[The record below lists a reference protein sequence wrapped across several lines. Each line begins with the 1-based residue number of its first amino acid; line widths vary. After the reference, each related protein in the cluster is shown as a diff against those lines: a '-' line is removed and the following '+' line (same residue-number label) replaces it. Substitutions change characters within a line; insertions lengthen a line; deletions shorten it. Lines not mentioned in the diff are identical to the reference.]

1 MQQNLERF
9 NQDQDEQIY
18 SVKTQDK
25 DRHIMTPFTRV
36 TTGISGLDEIL
47 NYLQMGDNVVMQV
60 DDIADYKRFVGPY
73 VEAAL
78 SQNQRVVYM
87 RFANHPALLEPNK
100 KIQVYKLNAN
110 KGFESFST
118 QVHNIVR
125 NEGRDVF
132 YVFDCLSDLL
142 MAWATDLMIGNF
154 FVITC
159 PYLFELNTVAYFAIL
174 RSRHSFKT
182 VARIRETT
190 QVLLDV
196 YNNKGKICVHPLK
209 AWKRYTPTM
218 FLPHIME
225 GDKFVP
231 ILNSADAASVLSFLT
246 DRNTTSGVRNL
257 DYWDRIFLKANTIL
271 EDPEAVKEKQD
282 MVETLS
288 RVLIG
293 REKRMLSLVK
303 EYFSL
308 EDLVEIKNRLIGT
321 GFIGGKSVGM
331 LLARNIL
338 RKDATFD
345 WKAALELHDSF
356 YIGSDIFYSY
366 MVQNGW
372 WKLLMA
378 QKTAEGYYDVARE
391 LKSKMLHGV
400 FPDEVKEQFLLMLEY
415 FGQSPIIVRSSS
427 LLEDAFGNAFAGK
440 YESYF
445 CPNQGTPEERY
456 RHFEEAVR
464 KIFASTMNEDAL
476 TYRLQRGLAH
486 QDEQMALLVQRVS
499 GSHRNIYFFPDLAG
513 VGLSYNTFVWQK
525 GMDPKAGML
534 RIVFGLGT
542 RAVNRVEND
551 YPRIVAL
558 DAPLTKPYSKL
569 EDIKRFSQ
577 SEVDLL
583 NLQENSFQTLP
594 AADLFTEDIEPH
606 LELLAT
612 RDVSAA
618 EYLQSL
624 GRPAKDTWILTFDEL
639 LGSTPFAETMSNMLK
654 KLEQVYRYPVD
665 IEFTV
670 NINTQGKPQ
679 INLLQC
685 RPFQT
690 KGHYSR
696 VELPEKI
703 SKSKILIKQDA
714 NFMGGSVYQAISRI
728 IYIDPQG
735 YAALTLPE
743 KHEVARLTG
752 RLNRQIGKR
761 DKMPTILLGP
771 GRWGTT
777 TPAMGVPVTFSEI
790 NNVTAIGEIAYQD
803 GSLIPDLSFGTHF
816 FQDMVEMDI
825 FYMAVYPE
833 KEGVIFN
840 SAWIKKQPN
849 ILTDLMPDA
858 SRLSKV
864 VQVID
869 VRAKDLR
876 LLSDIVTQKMICF
889 FAK

>member
-1 MQQNLERF
+1 
-9 NQDQDEQIY
+9 
-18 SVKTQDK
+18 
-25 DRHIMTPFTRV
+25 MTPLPRV
-36 TTGISGLDEIL
+36 STGMNGLDEIL
-47 NYLQMGDNVVMQV
+47 GYLQMGDNVVFQV
-60 DDIADYKRFVGPY
+60 DDIKDYKKFVDPY
-73 VEAAL
+73 VETAL
-78 SQNQRVVYM
+78 ARNHRLVYM
-87 RFANHPALLEPNK
+87 RFANHPPLLEPNK
-100 KIQVYKLNAN
+100 KIKVYKLNAN

-125 NEGRDVF
+125 DEGRDVF

-142 MAWATDLMIGNF
+142 LAWATDLMIGNF

-190 QVLLDV
+190 QVLLDI
-196 YNNKGKICVHPLK
+196 YNNNGKICVHPLK

-231 ILNSADAASVLSFLT
+231 ILNSADAASILSYLT
-246 DRNTTSGVRNL
+246 DKNATGGVRNL
-257 DYWDRIFLKANTIL
+257 DYWDRIFLKATTIL
-271 EDPEAVKEKQD
+271 EDPDAVKEKQD

-288 RVLIG
+288 HVLIG

-308 EDLVEIKNRLIGT
+308 EDLVEIKKRLIGT

-338 RKDATFD
+338 RKDQTFD
-345 WKAALELHDSF
+345 WNAELEIHDSF

-372 WKLLMA
+372 WKMLMA
-378 QKTAEGYYDVARE
+378 QKTDEGYFEVARE
-391 LKSKMLHGV
+391 LKTKMLYGV
-400 FPDEVKEQFLLMLEY
+400 FPEEVKEQFQLMLEY

-445 CPNQGTPEERY
+445 CPNQGTPDERY
-456 RHFEEAVR
+456 LNFEEAVR
-464 KIFASTMNEDAL
+464 KIFASTMKEDAL
-476 TYRLQRGLAH
+476 TYRLQRGMA
-486 QDEQMALLVQRVS
+486 QEDEQMALLVQRVS
-499 GSHRNIYFFPDLAG
+499 GSHRSTYFFPDLAG

-558 DAPLTKPYSKL
+558 DAPLMKPYTKQ

-577 SEVDLL
+577 SEVDIL
-583 NLQENSFQTLP
+583 NLQDNDFQTLP
-594 AADLFTEDIEPH
+594 AADLLTDEIEAH
-606 LELLAT
+606 LDLIAT
-612 RDVSAA
+612 RDMAA
-618 EYLQSL
+618 SEYLQSQ
-624 GRPAKDTWILTFDEL
+624 GKHGKDAWILTFDEL
-639 LGSTPFAETMSNMLK
+639 LTSTPFAKVMSSMLN
-654 KLEQVYRYPVD
+654 KLEQVYRYPID

-670 NINTQGKPQ
+670 NFNAQGKPQ

-690 KGHYSR
+690 KGHYTR
-696 VELPEKI
+696 VTLPEKI
-703 SKSKILIKQDA
+703 SKSKILLRQEA
-714 NFMGGSVYQAISRI
+714 NFMGGSIYQAISRI
-728 IYIDPQG
+728 IYIDPKG
-735 YAALTLPE
+735 YAGLNLSE
-743 KHEVARLTG
+743 KHEIARLTG
-752 RLNRQIGKR
+752 KLNKQIGKR

-790 NNVTAIGEIAYQD
+790 NNITAIGEIAYQD

-825 FYMAVYPE
+825 FYMAIYPE
-833 KEGVIFN
+833 KDDVLFN
-840 SAWIKKQPN
+840 TALMKKQPN
-849 ILTDLMPDA
+849 ILRDLMPDD
-858 SRLSKV
+858 SRFANV
-864 VQVID
+864 VYVYD

-889 FAK
+889 FEK

>member
-1 MQQNLERF
+1 
-9 NQDQDEQIY
+9 
-18 SVKTQDK
+18 
-25 DRHIMTPFTRV
+25 MTPYPRV
-36 TTGISGLDEIL
+36 STGINGLNEIL
-47 NYLQMGDNVVMQV
+47 GYLQMGDNVVLQV
-60 DDIADYKRFVGPY
+60 DSIEDYKKFVNPF
-73 VEAAL
+73 VEKAL
-78 SQNQRVVYM
+78 ARNQRLVYM
-87 RFANHPALLEPNK
+87 RFANHPALLQEGK
-100 KIQVYKLNAN
+100 QIKVYKLNAN

-125 NEGRDVF
+125 DEGRDVF

-142 MAWATDLMIGNF
+142 LAWATDLMIGNF

-190 QVLLDV
+190 QVLLDI
-196 YNNKGKICVHPLK
+196 YNNNGKICVHPLK

-225 GDKFVP
+225 DDNLVP
-231 ILNSADAASVLSFLT
+231 ILNSADAASILSYLT
-246 DRNTTSGVRNL
+246 DKNATSGARNL
-257 DYWDRIFLKANTIL
+257 DYWDRIFLKANNIL
-271 EDPEAVKEKQD
+271 EDPDAVKEKQN

-288 RVLIG
+288 HVLIG

-308 EDLVEIKNRLIGT
+308 EDLVEIKKRLIGT

-338 RKDATFD
+338 RKDQSMD
-345 WKAALELHDSF
+345 WNAELEIHDSF

-378 QKTAEGYYDVARE
+378 QKTEEGYFKVAHE

-400 FPDEVKEQFLLMLEY
+400 FPDEVKEQFQLMLEY

-456 RHFEEAVR
+456 RNFEEAVR
-464 KIFASTMNEDAL
+464 KIFASTMKEDAL
-476 TYRLQRGLAH
+476 TYRLQRGMAH
-486 QDEQMALLVQRVS
+486 DDEQMALLVQRVS
-499 GSHRNIYFFPDLAG
+499 GAHRSTYFFPDLAG

-558 DAPLTKPYSKL
+558 DAPLMKPYTRQ
-569 EDIKRFSQ
+569 EDMKRFSQ
-577 SEVDLL
+577 NEVDLL
-583 NLQENSFQTLP
+583 NLQENDFQTIP
-594 AADLFTEDIEPH
+594 AANLLTHDIEAH
-606 LELLAT
+606 LDLIAS
-612 RDVSAA
+612 RDMAA
-618 EYLQSL
+618 SEYLQSL
-624 GRPAKDTWILTFDEL
+624 GKQAKDSWILTFDEL
-639 LGSTPFAETMSNMLK
+639 LENTSFVQTMSKMLK

-670 NINTQGKPQ
+670 NFTAQGKPQ

-703 SKSKILIKQDA
+703 SKSKILLQQEA
-714 NFMGGSVYQAISRI
+714 NFMGGSVYQGISRI
-728 IYIDPQG
+728 IYIDPKG
-735 YAALTLPE
+735 YAGLSLSE

-752 RLNRQIGKR
+752 KLNRQIGKR
-761 DKMPTILLGP
+761 EVMPTILLGP

-825 FYMAVYPE
+825 FYMAIYPE
-833 KEGVIFN
+833 KEGVFFN
-840 SAWIKKQPN
+840 TAWIKKQPN
-849 ILTDLMPDA
+849 ILTDLMPDDA
-858 SRLSKV
+858 RFAKV
-864 VQVID
+864 VHVYD
-869 VRAKDLR
+869 MRARDLR

-889 FAK
+889 FEG

>member
-1 MQQNLERF
+1 MALLNHV
-9 NQDQDEQIY
+9 
-18 SVKTQDK
+18 S
-25 DRHIMTPFTRV
+25 
-36 TTGISGLDEIL
+36 TGINGLDEIL
-47 NYLQMGDNVVMQV
+47 NFLRMGDNVVFQV
-60 DDIADYKRFVGPY
+60 DDIADYKKFVDPY
-73 VEAAL
+73 VSTAL
-78 SQNQRVVYM
+78 SRGQRVVYM
-87 RFANHPALLEPNK
+87 RFANHAPLIDAK
-100 KIQVYKLNAN
+100 QKIKIYKLNAN
-110 KGFESFST
+110 NGFESFST
-118 QVHNIVR
+118 QVHNIVHD
-125 NEGRDVF
+125 EGRDVF

-196 YNNKGKICVHPLK
+196 YCHGEKFCVHPLK
-209 AWKRYTPTM
+209 VWQRYTPTM

-225 GDKFVP
+225 NGKFIP
-231 ILNSADAASVLSFLT
+231 ILSSSDAASFFSCLGDKNSA
-246 DRNTTSGVRNL
+246 GGQRNL
-257 DYWDRIFLKANTIL
+257 DYWDRIFLQASNLLDDPKAI
-271 EDPEAVKEKQD
+271 EERQK

-293 REKRMLSLVK
+293 REERMLSLVK
-303 EYFSL
+303 EYFTL

-338 RKDATFD
+338 CKDLTID
-345 WKAALELHDSF
+345 WSEHLELHDSF

-366 MVQNGW
+366 IVQNGW
-372 WKLLMA
+372 WKLLMEH
-378 QKTAEGYYDVARE
+378 KTEEGYFEKARV
-391 LKSKMLHGV
+391 LKGKMLHGT
-400 FPDEVKEQFLLMLEY
+400 FPEEIKEQFQLMLEY

-445 CPNQGTPEERY
+445 CPNQGSPEQRYER
-456 RHFEEAVR
+456 FEESVR
-464 KIFASTMNEDAL
+464 KIFASAMNVDAL
-476 TYRLQRGLAH
+476 TYRLQRGLGR

-499 GSHRNIYFFPDLAG
+499 GSHRRHYFFPDLAG

-551 YPRIVAL
+551 YPRVVAL
-558 DAPLTKPYSKL
+558 DAPLTKPYARQ
-569 EDIKRFSQ
+569 EDIRRFSQ
-577 SEVDLL
+577 REVDLL
-583 NLQENSFQTLP
+583 DLKENDFRSL
-594 AADLFTEDIEPH
+594 AVSEVLNEDLEARLDLI
-606 LELLAT
+606 AI
-612 RDVSAA
+612 RDTGAV
-618 EYLQSL
+618 EYMRSL
-624 GRPAKDTWILTFDEL
+624 GRSAPDVWILTFDEL
-639 LGSTPFAETMSNMLK
+639 LSTTPFAGIMSKMLK
-654 KLEQVYRYPVD
+654 KLEQIYRYPVD

-670 NINTQGKPQ
+670 NFNAEGNAK

-696 VELPEKI
+696 VEIPEKI
-703 SKSKILIKQDA
+703 SKPKILLKQDA
-714 NFMGGSVYQAISRI
+714 NFMGGSVYLSIARL

-735 YAALTLPE
+735 YTKLSLSE
-743 KHEVARLTG
+743 KYDIARLVG
-752 RLNRQIGKR
+752 KLNKQIHKR
-761 DKMPTILLGP
+761 EEMPTILFGP

-790 NNVTAIGEIAYQD
+790 NNVAAIAEIAYQD
-803 GSLIPDLSFGTHF
+803 GSLVPDLSFGTHF
-816 FQDMVEMDI
+816 FQDLVEMDI
-825 FYMAVYPE
+825 FYLAIYPE
-833 KEGVIFN
+833 KKNVIFN
-840 SAWIKKQPN
+840 KAWLERQPN
-849 ILTDLMPDA
+849 ILKDLAPEDKQYA
-858 SRLSKV
+858 DV
-864 VQVID
+864 VRVCD

-876 LLSDIVTQKMICF
+876 LLSDIVNQKMICF
-889 FAK
+889 VQK

>member
-1 MQQNLERF
+1 N
-9 NQDQDEQIY
+9 
-18 SVKTQDK
+18 
-25 DRHIMTPFTRV
+25 
-36 TTGISGLDEIL
+36 GLDKIL
-47 NYLQMGDNVVMQV
+47 NYLQMGDNVVLQV
-60 DDIADYKRFVGPY
+60 DDVEDYKKFVAPY
-73 VEAAL
+73 VQETLAM
-78 SQNQRVVYM
+78 NQRLVYM
-87 RFANHPALLEPNK
+87 RFANHPALLEAGPGI
-100 KIQVYKLNAN
+100 KIYTLNAN
-110 KGFESFST
+110 SGFESFST
-118 QVHNIVR
+118 EVHKIISD
-125 NEGRDVF
+125 EGRDVF

-142 MAWATDLMIGNF
+142 QAWATDLMIGNF

-196 YNNKGKICVHPLK
+196 YNNKGKLCVHPLK

-231 ILNSADAASVLSFLT
+231 ILNSADAASTLSYLT
-246 DRNTTSGVRNL
+246 DKNATSGARNL
-257 DYWDRIFLKANTIL
+257 DYWDRIFLKATNIL
-271 EDPEAVKEKQD
+271 EDPKAFQEKQE

-288 RVLIG
+288 RMLIG

-308 EDLVEIKNRLIGT
+308 EDLLEIKKRLIGT

-338 RKDATFD
+338 RNDTTFA
-345 WKAALELHDSF
+345 WNAELEIHDSF

-378 QKTAEGYYDVARE
+378 QKTDEGYFEVAHE

-400 FPDEVKEQFLLMLEY
+400 FPDEVKEQFQLMLEY
-415 FGQSPIIVRSSS
+415 FGQSPIIARSSS

-445 CPNQGTPEERY
+445 CVNQGTPEERY
-456 RHFEEAVR
+456 RYFEETVR

-476 TYRLQRGLAH
+476 TYRLQRGMAQH
-486 QDEQMALLVQRVS
+486 DEQMALLVQRVS
-499 GSHRNIYFFPDLAG
+499 GSHRATYFFPDLAG

-558 DAPLTKPYSKL
+558 DAPLTKPSAKQ

-577 SEVDLL
+577 SEVDIL
-583 NLQENSFQTLP
+583 NLQANNFQTLP
-594 AADLFTEDIEPH
+594 AADLLTESIEAH
-606 LELLAT
+606 LDMIAT
-612 RDVSAA
+612 RDVAA
-618 EYLQSL
+618 SEYMQSL
-624 GRPAKDTWILTFDEL
+624 GKPAKDAWILTFDEL
-639 LGSTPFAETMSNMLK
+639 LENTAFAQTMSNMLR

-670 NINTQGKPQ
+670 NFNAQGKTQ

-703 SKSKILIKQDA
+703 NKSKILLQQEA
-714 NFMGGSVYQAISRI
+714 NFMGGSIYQAISRI
-728 IYIDPQG
+728 IYIDPKE
-735 YAALTLPE
+735 YAGLSLSE
-743 KHEVARLTG
+743 KYEVARLTG
-752 RLNRQIGKR
+752 KLNKQIGR
-761 DKMPTILLGP
+761 REVMPTILLGP

-777 TPAMGVPVTFSEI
+777 TPAMGVPVKFSEI
-790 NNVTAIGEIAYQD
+790 NNITAIGEIAYQD

-825 FYMAVYPE
+825 FYMAIYPE
-833 KEGVIFN
+833 KSDVFFN
-840 SAWIKKQPN
+840 TAWMKKYPN
-849 ILTDLMPDA
+849 ILTSLLPDDKA
-858 SRLSKV
+858 FADV
-864 VQVID
+864 VRVFD
-869 VRAKDLR
+869 VREKDLR
-876 LLSDIVTQKMICF
+876 LLSDIVTQKMVCF
-889 FAK
+889 FGK

>member
-1 MQQNLERF
+1 MAPYAQV
-9 NQDQDEQIY
+9 
-18 SVKTQDK
+18 S
-25 DRHIMTPFTRV
+25 
-36 TTGISGLDEIL
+36 TGINGLDEIL
-47 NYLQMGDNVVMQV
+47 NYLQMGDNVVLQV
-60 DDIADYKRFVGPY
+60 DNIEDYKKFVDPY
-73 VEAAL
+73 VKTAL
-78 SQNQRVVYM
+78 ARNQRLVYM
-87 RFANHPALLEPNK
+87 RFANHPALLSASPSIK
-100 KIQVYKLNAN
+100 VYNLNAN
-110 KGFESFST
+110 QGFESFST
-118 QVHNIVR
+118 EVHNIVR
-125 NEGRDVF
+125 DEGRDVF

-142 MAWATDLMIGNF
+142 LAWATDLMIGNF

-196 YNNKGKICVHPLK
+196 YNNNGTICVHPLK

-225 GDKFVP
+225 GGKFVP
-231 ILNSADAASVLSFLT
+231 ILNSADAASILHFMT
-246 DRNTTSGVRNL
+246 DKNTTSGVRNL
-257 DYWDRIFLKANTIL
+257 DYWDRIFLKAGAIL
-271 EDPEAVKEKQD
+271 ENPDALQEKQE

-288 RVLIG
+288 RVMIG
-293 REKRMLSLVK
+293 REKRILALVK
-303 EYFSL
+303 EYFTL
-308 EDLVEIKNRLIGT
+308 EDLVEIKKRLIGT

-338 RKDATFD
+338 RKDPALD
-345 WKAALELHDSF
+345 WQAELEMHDSF

-378 QKTAEGYYDVARE
+378 QKTDEGYFEVARE

-400 FPDEVKEQFLLMLEY
+400 FPDEIKEQFQLMLEY
-415 FGQSPIIVRSSS
+415 YGQAPIIVRSSS

-445 CPNQGTPEERY
+445 CISQGTPEERY

-476 TYRLQRGLAH
+476 TYRLQRGMAN

-499 GSHRNIYFFPDLAG
+499 GSHRGEYFFPVLAG

-558 DAPLTKPYSKL
+558 DAPLVKPYAKQA
-569 EDIKRFSQ
+569 DIKRFSQ
-577 SEVDLL
+577 HEADIL
-583 NLQENSFQTLP
+583 NLRDNQFQTLP
-594 AADLFTEDIEPH
+594 TAELLSEDLVAHLDLIVEHDTAAADYLRSVG
-606 LELLAT
+606 
-612 RDVSAA
+612 RDT
-618 EYLQSL
+618 
-624 GRPAKDTWILTFDEL
+624 KDAWIITFDEL
-639 LGSTPFAETMSNMLK
+639 LSATPFAKTMSRMLK
-654 KLEQVYRYPVD
+654 TLERVYRYPVD

-670 NINTQGKPQ
+670 NFNAEGKPQ

-703 SKSKILIKQDA
+703 SKSKILLRQEA
-714 NFMGGSVYQAISRI
+714 NFMGGSIYQAISRI
-728 IYIDPQG
+728 IYIDPKG
-735 YAALTLPE
+735 YAGLKLSE

-752 RLNRQIGKR
+752 KLNKQIGR
-761 DKMPTILLGP
+761 REVMPTILLGP

-790 NNVTAIGEIAYQD
+790 NNITAIGEIAYQD

-825 FYMAVYPE
+825 FYMAIYPE
-833 KEGVIFN
+833 QDGVVFN
-840 SAWIKKQPN
+840 ASWIKKQPN
-849 ILTDLMPDA
+849 ILENLMPDDTRFA
-858 SRLSKV
+858 D
-864 VQVID
+864 VIRVCD
-869 VRAKDLR
+869 VRAQDLR
-876 LLSDIVTQKMICF
+876 LMSDIVTQKMICF
-889 FAK
+889 MGN

>member
-1 MQQNLERF
+1 
-9 NQDQDEQIY
+9 
-18 SVKTQDK
+18 
-25 DRHIMTPFTRV
+25 MTPYPRV
-36 TTGISGLDEIL
+36 STGINGLNEIL
-47 NYLQMGDNVVMQV
+47 GYLQMGDNVVLQV
-60 DDIADYKRFVGPY
+60 DSIEDYKKFVNPF
-73 VEAAL
+73 VEKAL
-78 SQNQRVVYM
+78 ARNQRLVYM
-87 RFANHPALLEPNK
+87 RFANHPALLQEGK
-100 KIQVYKLNAN
+100 QIKVYKLNAN

-125 NEGRDVF
+125 DEGRDVF

-142 MAWATDLMIGNF
+142 LAWATDLMIGNF

-190 QVLLDV
+190 QVLLDI
-196 YNNKGKICVHPLK
+196 YNNNGKICVHPLK

-225 GDKFVP
+225 DDNLVP
-231 ILNSADAASVLSFLT
+231 ILNSADAASILSYLT
-246 DRNTTSGVRNL
+246 DKNATSGARNL
-257 DYWDRIFLKANTIL
+257 DYWDRIFLKANNIL
-271 EDPEAVKEKQD
+271 EDPDAVKEKQN

-288 RVLIG
+288 HVLIG

-308 EDLVEIKNRLIGT
+308 EDLVEIKKRLIGT

-338 RKDATFD
+338 RKDQSMD
-345 WKAALELHDSF
+345 WNAELEIHDSF

-378 QKTAEGYYDVARE
+378 QKTEEGYFKVAHE

-400 FPDEVKEQFLLMLEY
+400 FPDEVKEQFQLMLEY

-456 RHFEEAVR
+456 RNFEEAVR
-464 KIFASTMNEDAL
+464 KIFASTMKEDAL
-476 TYRLQRGLAH
+476 TYRLQRGMAH
-486 QDEQMALLVQRVS
+486 DDEQMALLVQRVS
-499 GSHRNIYFFPDLAG
+499 GAHRSTYFFPDLAG

-558 DAPLTKPYSKL
+558 DAPLMKPYTRQ
-569 EDIKRFSQ
+569 EDMKRFSQ
-577 SEVDLL
+577 NEVDLL
-583 NLQENSFQTLP
+583 NLQENDFQTIP
-594 AADLFTEDIEPH
+594 AANLLTHDIEAH
-606 LELLAT
+606 LDLIAS
-612 RDVSAA
+612 RDMAA
-618 EYLQSL
+618 SEYLQSL
-624 GRPAKDTWILTFDEL
+624 GKQAKDSWILTFDEL
-639 LGSTPFAETMSNMLK
+639 LENTSFVQTMSKMLK

-670 NINTQGKPQ
+670 NFTAQGKPQ

-703 SKSKILIKQDA
+703 SKSKILLQQEA
-714 NFMGGSVYQAISRI
+714 NFMGGSVYQGISRI
-728 IYIDPQG
+728 IYIDPKG
-735 YAALTLPE
+735 YAGLSLSE

-752 RLNRQIGKR
+752 KLNRQIGKR
-761 DKMPTILLGP
+761 EVMPTILLGP

-825 FYMAVYPE
+825 FYMAIYPE
-833 KEGVIFN
+833 KEGVFFN
-840 SAWIKKQPN
+840 AAWMKKQPN
-849 ILTDLMPDA
+849 ILTDLMPDDA
-858 SRLSKV
+858 RFAKV
-864 VQVID
+864 VHVYD
-869 VRAKDLR
+869 MRARDLR

-889 FAK
+889 FEG

>member
-1 MQQNLERF
+1 
-9 NQDQDEQIY
+9 
-18 SVKTQDK
+18 
-25 DRHIMTPFTRV
+25 MTPFARV
-36 TTGISGLDEIL
+36 TTGICGLDEIL
-47 NYLQMGDNVVMQV
+47 SYLQMGDNVVLQV
-60 DDIADYKRFVGPY
+60 DDIADYKRFVDPY

-78 SQNQRVVYM
+78 ARNQRLVYM
-87 RFANHPALLEPNK
+87 RFANHPALLEPNE
-100 KIQVYKLNAN
+100 KIKIYKLNAN

-118 QVHNIVR
+118 EVHNIVR
-125 NEGRDVF
+125 DEGRDVF

-174 RSRHSFKT
+174 RGRHSFKT

-196 YNNKGKICVHPLK
+196 YNNNGKICVHPLK

-218 FLPHIME
+218 YLPHVME

-231 ILNSADAASVLSFLT
+231 ILNSADAASTLSYLT
-246 DRNTTSGVRNL
+246 DKNVTSSVRNL
-257 DYWDRIFLKANTIL
+257 DYWDRLFLRATMVLDN
-271 EDPEAVKEKQD
+271 PEAEKEKQE
-282 MVETLS
+282 MVESLS
-288 RVLIG
+288 RVMIG

-303 EYFSL
+303 EYFAL
-308 EDLVEIKNRLIGT
+308 EDLLEIKKRLIGT

-338 RKDATFD
+338 HKDPTFD
-345 WKAALELHDSF
+345 WNNWLEIHDSF

-378 QKTAEGYYDVARE
+378 QKTEEGYFEIARE
-391 LKSKMLHGV
+391 LKGKMLHGV
-400 FPDEVKEQFLLMLEY
+400 FPDEVKEQFQLMLEY

-440 YESYF
+440 YESFF

-456 RHFEEAVR
+456 RNFEDAVR
-464 KIFASTMNEDAL
+464 RIFASTMNEDAL
-476 TYRLQRGLAH
+476 TYRLQRGMAH
-486 QDEQMALLVQRVS
+486 EDEQMALLVQRVS
-499 GSHRNIYFFPDLAG
+499 GSHRNTYFFPDLAG
-513 VGLSYNTFVWQK
+513 VGISYNTFVWQK

-558 DAPLTKPYSKL
+558 DAPLTKPYAKQA
-569 EDIKRFSQ
+569 DIKRFSQ
-577 SEVDLL
+577 NEVDVL
-583 NLQENSFQTLP
+583 NLLDNEFQTLP
-594 AADLFTEDIEPH
+594 AAQLLTEEIEPH
-606 LELLAT
+606 LELIAE
-612 RDVSAA
+612 RDVAA
-618 EYLQSL
+618 SEYRQSQGL
-624 GRPAKDTWILTFDEL
+624 GADDVWILTFDEL
-639 LGSTPFAETMSNMLK
+639 LGSTQFARAMSSMLK

-665 IEFTV
+665 IEFTA
-670 NINTQGKPQ
+670 NFNAQGKPQ

-703 SKSKILIKQDA
+703 SKSKILLRQEA
-714 NFMGGSVYQAISRI
+714 NFMGGSIYQAISRI

-735 YAALTLPE
+735 YTRLSLSE
-743 KHEVARLTG
+743 KHEVARLVG
-752 RLNRQIGKR
+752 KLNRQIGKR

-825 FYMAVYPE
+825 FYMAIYPE
-833 KEGVIFN
+833 KDDVCFN
-840 SAWIKKQPN
+840 AAWLKKQPN
-849 ILTDLMPDA
+849 ILTDLMPDDA
-858 SRLSKV
+858 RFTKV
-864 VQVID
+864 LNVID

-876 LLSDIVTQKMICF
+876 LMSDIVTQKMICF
-889 FAK
+889 FGQ

>member
-1 MQQNLERF
+1 
-9 NQDQDEQIY
+9 
-18 SVKTQDK
+18 
-25 DRHIMTPFTRV
+25 MTPYTRIS
-36 TTGISGLDEIL
+36 TGMNGLDEIL
-47 NYLQMGDNVVMQV
+47 NYLQMGDNVVFQV
-60 DDIADYKRFVGPY
+60 DDIEDYKKFVDPY
-73 VEAAL
+73 VKTAL
-78 SQNQRVVYM
+78 ARNQRLVYM
-87 RFANHPALLEPNK
+87 RFANHPALLEPSKNIK
-100 KIQVYKLNAN
+100 VYKLNAN

-125 NEGRDVF
+125 DEGRDVF

-196 YNNKGKICVHPLK
+196 YNNNGKICVHPLK

-218 FLPHIME
+218 YLPHVME

-231 ILNSADAASVLSFLT
+231 ILNSADAASILSYLT
-246 DRNTTSGVRNL
+246 DKNATSSVRNL
-257 DYWDRIFLKANTIL
+257 DYWDRIFLKATTIL
-271 EDPEAVKEKQD
+271 EDPTAVEEKQN

-288 RVLIG
+288 RVMIG
-293 REKRMLSLVK
+293 REKRILALVK

-308 EDLVEIKNRLIGT
+308 EDLVEIKKRLIGT

-331 LLARNIL
+331 LLARSIL
-338 RKDATFD
+338 HKDSTFD
-345 WKAALELHDSF
+345 WGAELEIHDSF

-378 QKTAEGYYDVARE
+378 QKTDEGYFEVARE
-391 LKSKMLHGV
+391 LKSKMLYGV
-400 FPDEVKEQFLLMLEY
+400 FPDEVKEQFQLMLEY
-415 FGQSPIIVRSSS
+415 FGQAPIIVRSSS

-445 CPNQGTPEERY
+445 CVNQGTPEERY

-476 TYRLQRGLAH
+476 TYRLQRGMAQ

-499 GSHRNIYFFPDLAG
+499 GSHRGIYFFPDLAG

-534 RIVFGLGT
+534 RIVYGMGT

-558 DAPLTKPYSKL
+558 DAPLVKPYAKK
-569 EDIKRFSQ
+569 EDMQRFTQ
-577 SEVDLL
+577 REVDVL
-583 NLQENSFQTLP
+583 NLQENEFQSLP
-594 AADLFTEDIEPH
+594 AQDLLNDNIETH
-606 LELLAT
+606 LDLIAS
-612 RDVSAA
+612 RDMAA
-618 EYLQSL
+618 YEYMQSI
-624 GRPAKDTWILTFDEL
+624 GRSPQDVWVLTFDNL
-639 LGSTPFAETMSNMLK
+639 LSGTPFAETMSGMLK

-670 NINTQGKPQ
+670 NFDAQGKTRV
-679 INLLQC
+679 NLLQC

-696 VELPEKI
+696 VELPDKI
-703 SKSKILIKQDA
+703 AKSKILIRQEA

-728 IYIDPQG
+728 IYVDPQG
-735 YAALTLPE
+735 YAKLSLSE
-743 KHEVARLTG
+743 KFEVARLVG
-752 RLNRQIGKR
+752 KINRQIGRR
-761 DKMPTILLGP
+761 DALPTILMGP

-777 TPAMGVPVTFSEI
+777 TPAMGVPVKFSEI
-790 NNVTAIGEIAYQD
+790 NNITAIGEIAYQD
-803 GSLIPDLSFGTHF
+803 GALIPDLSFGTHF

-825 FYMAVYPE
+825 FYMAIYPE

-840 SAWIKKQPN
+840 AAWMKKQPN
-849 ILTDLMPDA
+849 ILTDLMPDDGRFA
-858 SRLSKV
+858 DVVKV
-864 VQVID
+864 YD

-889 FAK
+889 FGK

>member
-1 MQQNLERF
+1 
-9 NQDQDEQIY
+9 
-18 SVKTQDK
+18 
-25 DRHIMTPFTRV
+25 MTPYPRV
-36 TTGISGLDEIL
+36 STGINGLNEIL
-47 NYLQMGDNVVMQV
+47 GYLQMGDNVVLQV
-60 DDIADYKRFVGPY
+60 DSVEDYKKFVDPY
-73 VEAAL
+73 VETAL
-78 SQNQRVVYM
+78 ARNQRLVYM
-87 RFANHPALLEPNK
+87 RFANHPALLETNK
-100 KIQVYKLNAN
+100 QIKVYKLNAN

-125 NEGRDVF
+125 DEGRDVF

-142 MAWATDLMIGNF
+142 LAWATDLMIGNF

-190 QVLLDV
+190 QVLLDI

-218 FLPHIME
+218 FLPHMME
-225 GDKFVP
+225 GDNLVP
-231 ILNSADAASVLSFLT
+231 ILNSADAASILSYLT
-246 DRNTTSGVRNL
+246 DKNATSGARNL
-257 DYWDRIFLKANTIL
+257 DYWERIFLKATTIL
-271 EDPEAVKEKQD
+271 ENPDAVKEKQN

-288 RVLIG
+288 HVLIG

-308 EDLVEIKNRLIGT
+308 EDLVEIKKRLIGT

-338 RKDATFD
+338 RKDPSLD
-345 WKAALELHDSF
+345 WNAELEIHDSF

-378 QKTAEGYYDVARE
+378 QKTDEGYFKVAHE
-391 LKSKMLHGV
+391 LKSKMLYGV
-400 FPDEVKEQFLLMLEY
+400 FPDEVKEQFQLMLEY

-456 RHFEEAVR
+456 RNFEEAVR
-464 KIFASTMNEDAL
+464 KIFASTMKEDAL
-476 TYRLQRGLAH
+476 TYRLQRGMA
-486 QDEQMALLVQRVS
+486 QEDEQMALLVQRVS
-499 GSHRNIYFFPDLAG
+499 GSHRNTYFFPDLAG

-558 DAPLTKPYSKL
+558 DAPLMKPYTKQ
-569 EDIKRFSQ
+569 EDMKRFSQ
-577 SEVDLL
+577 NEVDLL
-583 NLQENSFQTLP
+583 NLQENDFQTLP
-594 AADLFTEDIEPH
+594 AAELLTHDIEAH
-606 LELLAT
+606 LDLIAT
-612 RDVSAA
+612 RDVAA
-618 EYLQSL
+618 SEYLQSV
-624 GRPAKDTWILTFDEL
+624 GKQAKDTWILTFDEL
-639 LGSTPFAETMSNMLK
+639 LENTSFVRTMSRMLK

-670 NINTQGKPQ
+670 NFNAQGKPQ

-696 VELPEKI
+696 VELPGKI
-703 SKSKILIKQDA
+703 SKSKILLQQEA

-728 IYIDPQG
+728 IYIDPRG
-735 YAALTLPE
+735 YAGLSLSE

-752 RLNRQIGKR
+752 KLNRQIGKR
-761 DKMPTILLGP
+761 DVMPTILLGP

-825 FYMAVYPE
+825 FYMAIYPE
-833 KEGVIFN
+833 KEGVFFN
-840 SAWIKKQPN
+840 TAWMKKQPN
-849 ILTDLMPDA
+849 ILADLMPDDA
-858 SRLSKV
+858 RFAKV
-864 VQVID
+864 VHVYD
-869 VRAKDLR
+869 MRARDLR

-889 FAK
+889 FE

>member
-1 MQQNLERF
+1 MR
-9 NQDQDEQIY
+9 I
-18 SVKTQDK
+18 KK
-25 DRHIMTPFTRV
+25 IMTPYTRV
-36 TTGISGLDEIL
+36 STGIKGLDEIL
-47 NYLQMGDNVVMQV
+47 SYLQMGDNVVLQV
-60 DDIADYKRFVGPY
+60 DDIEDYKKFVDPY
-73 VEAAL
+73 VKTAL
-78 SQNQRVVYM
+78 ARNQRLVYM
-87 RFANHPALLEPNK
+87 RFANHPPLLESNK
-100 KIQVYKLNAN
+100 KIKVYKLNAN

-125 NEGRDVF
+125 DEGRDVF

-159 PYLFELNTVAYFAIL
+159 PYLFELNTVAYFSIL

-196 YNNKGKICVHPLK
+196 YNNNGKICVHPLK

-218 FLPHIME
+218 YLPHVME
-225 GDKFVP
+225 DDKFVP
-231 ILNSADAASVLSFLT
+231 ILNSADAASTLSYLT
-246 DRNTTSGVRNL
+246 NKNASSSVRNL
-257 DYWDRIFLKANTIL
+257 DYWDRIFLKATTIL
-271 EDPEAVKEKQD
+271 EDPEATQEKQN

-288 RVLIG
+288 HVLIG

-308 EDLVEIKNRLIGT
+308 EDLVEIKKRLIGT

-338 RKDATFD
+338 RKDPTFD
-345 WKAALELHDSF
+345 WDAELEIHDSF

-372 WKLLMA
+372 WKLLMS
-378 QKTAEGYYDVARE
+378 QKTDEGYFEVARE
-391 LKSKMLHGV
+391 LKSKMLYGV
-400 FPDEVKEQFLLMLEY
+400 FPDEIKEQFQLMLEY
-415 FGQSPIIVRSSS
+415 YGQAPIIVRSSS

-445 CPNQGTPEERY
+445 LVNQETPEERY
-456 RHFEEAVR
+456 RAFEEAVR

-476 TYRLQRGLAH
+476 TYRLQRGMAH

-499 GSHRNIYFFPDLAG
+499 GSHRDIYFFPGVAG

-558 DAPLTKPYSKL
+558 DAPLTKPYAKQ

-577 SEVDLL
+577 HETDVL
-583 NLQENSFQTLP
+583 NLRDNEFQTIKSTELLRLDLVP
-594 AADLFTEDIEPH
+594 RLDLIVEEDTKAADYLRSVGKDTRDALMITFDQ
-606 LELLAT
+606 LLAST
-612 RDVSAA
+612 SF
-618 EYLQSL
+618 
-624 GRPAKDTWILTFDEL
+624 AKNMSRL
-639 LGSTPFAETMSNMLK
+639 LRT
-654 KLEQVYRYPVD
+654 LEQVYRYPVD

-670 NINTQGKPQ
+670 NINAKGKLQ

-696 VELPEKI
+696 VQLPDKM
-703 SKSKILIKQDA
+703 SRSKILIRQEA
-714 NFMGGSVYQAISRI
+714 NFMGGSIYQAISRI
-728 IYIDPQG
+728 IYIDPEG
-735 YAALTLPE
+735 YTKLSVSE
-743 KHEVARLTG
+743 KYEVARLVG
-752 RLNRQIGKR
+752 KINRQIGRR
-761 DKMPTILLGP
+761 DVMPSILLGP

-790 NNVTAIGEIAYQD
+790 NNITAIGEIAYQD

-825 FYMAVYPE
+825 FYMAIYPE
-833 KEGVIFN
+833 QNGVIFN
-840 SAWIKKQPN
+840 SAWMKKQPN
-849 ILTDLMPDA
+849 ILTDLMPDDA
-858 SRLSKV
+858 RFAGVVKV
-864 VQVID
+864 YD
-869 VRAKDLR
+869 VRNKDLR

-889 FAK
+889 FGK

>member
-1 MQQNLERF
+1 MA
-9 NQDQDEQIY
+9 
-18 SVKTQDK
+18 
-25 DRHIMTPFTRV
+25 PFAQV
-36 TTGISGLDEIL
+36 STGINGLDEIL
-47 NYLQMGDNVVMQV
+47 NYLQMGDNVVFQV
-60 DDIADYKRFVGPY
+60 DNIEDYKKFVDPY
-73 VEAAL
+73 VETAL
-78 SQNQRVVYM
+78 ARNQRLVYM
-87 RFANHPALLEPNK
+87 RFANHPALLSASPSIK
-100 KIQVYKLNAN
+100 VYKLNAN
-110 KGFESFST
+110 QGFESFST
-118 QVHNIVR
+118 EVHNIVR
-125 NEGRDVF
+125 DEGRDVF

-196 YNNKGKICVHPLK
+196 YNNSGKICVHPLK

-225 GDKFVP
+225 GGKFVP
-231 ILNSADAASVLSFLT
+231 ILNSADAASILHFMT
-246 DRNTTSGVRNL
+246 DKNTTSRVRNL
-257 DYWDRIFLKANTIL
+257 DYWDRIFLRAGSIL
-271 EDPEAVKEKQD
+271 ENPDALQEKQD

-288 RVLIG
+288 RVMIG
-293 REKRMLSLVK
+293 REKRILALVK
-303 EYFSL
+303 EYFTL
-308 EDLVEIKNRLIGT
+308 EDLVEIKKRFIGT

-338 RKDATFD
+338 RKDPALD
-345 WKAALELHDSF
+345 WQAELEMHDSF

-378 QKTAEGYYDVARE
+378 QKTDEGYFEVARE

-400 FPDEVKEQFLLMLEY
+400 FPDEIKEQFQLMLEY
-415 FGQSPIIVRSSS
+415 YGQAPIIVRSSS

-445 CPNQGTPEERY
+445 CISQGTPEERY

-476 TYRLQRGLAH
+476 TYRLQRGMAN

-499 GSHRNIYFFPDLAG
+499 GSHRGEYFFPGLAG

-558 DAPLTKPYSKL
+558 DAPLVKPYAKQA
-569 EDIKRFSQ
+569 DIKRFSQ
-577 SEVDLL
+577 HEADVL
-583 NLQENSFQTLP
+583 NLRDNEFQTLP
-594 AADLFTEDIEPH
+594 TADLLSEDLVEHLDLIVEHDTAAADYLRSVG
-606 LELLAT
+606 
-612 RDVSAA
+612 RDTKEA
-618 EYLQSL
+618 
-624 GRPAKDTWILTFDEL
+624 WIITFDEL
-639 LGSTPFAETMSNMLK
+639 LSATPFAKTMSLMLK
-654 KLEQVYRYPVD
+654 TLERVYRYPVD

-670 NINTQGKPQ
+670 NFNAEGKPQ

-703 SKSKILIKQDA
+703 SKSKILLRQEA
-714 NFMGGSVYQAISRI
+714 NFMGGSIYQAISRI
-728 IYIDPQG
+728 IYIDPKG
-735 YAALTLPE
+735 YAGLNLSE

-752 RLNRQIGKR
+752 KLNKQIGR
-761 DKMPTILLGP
+761 REVMPTILLGP

-790 NNVTAIGEIAYQD
+790 NNITAIGEIAYQD

-825 FYMAVYPE
+825 FYMAIYPE
-833 KEGVIFN
+833 QDGVVFN
-840 SAWIKKQPN
+840 ASWIKKQPN
-849 ILTDLMPDA
+849 ILENLMPDDTRFA
-858 SRLSKV
+858 DV
-864 VQVID
+864 VRVCD

-876 LLSDIVTQKMICF
+876 LMSDIVTQKMICF
-889 FAK
+889 MGK

>member
-1 MQQNLERF
+1 
-9 NQDQDEQIY
+9 
-18 SVKTQDK
+18 
-25 DRHIMTPFTRV
+25 MTPYASV
-36 TTGISGLDEIL
+36 SSGISGLDEIL
-47 NYLQMGDNVVMQV
+47 NSLQMGDNVVLQV
-60 DDIADYKRFVGPY
+60 DNIEDYKKFVDPY
-73 VEAAL
+73 VKTAL
-78 SQNQRVVYM
+78 AQNRRLVYM
-87 RFANHPALLEPNK
+87 RFANHSPILEANK
-100 KIQVYKLNAN
+100 KIKVYKLNAN

-125 NEGRDVF
+125 DEGLDVF

-182 VARIRETT
+182 IARIRETT

-225 GDKFVP
+225 GEKFVP
-231 ILNSADAASVLSFLT
+231 ILNSADAASIVTYLT
-246 DRNTTSGVRNL
+246 DKNATSSERNL
-257 DYWDRIFLKANTIL
+257 DYWDRIFLKANNLL
-271 EDPEAVKEKQD
+271 EDPAAVQERQD

-288 RVLIG
+288 RVMIG

-303 EYFSL
+303 EYFTL
-308 EDLVEIKNRLIGT
+308 EDLVEIKKRLIGT

-338 RKDATFD
+338 RKDSSFD
-345 WKAALELHDSF
+345 WDAQMELHDSF

-372 WKLLMA
+372 WKLLME
-378 QKTAEGYYDVARE
+378 QKTDEGYFKVARE
-391 LKSKMLHGV
+391 LKEKMLHGV
-400 FPDEVKEQFLLMLEY
+400 FPDEVKEQFLFMLEY
-415 FGQSPIIVRSSS
+415 YGQSPIIVRSSS

-445 CPNQGTPEERY
+445 CPNQGTPETRY
-456 RHFEEAVR
+456 KNFEDAVK
-464 KIFASTMNEDAL
+464 KIFASAMNEDAL
-476 TYRLQRGLAH
+476 TYRLQRGMAQ

-499 GSHRNIYFFPDLAG
+499 GSHRNTYFFPDLAG

-558 DAPLTKPYSKL
+558 DAPLIKPYARQ

-577 SEVDLL
+577 NEIDVL
-583 NLQENSFQTLP
+583 NLKDNVFQTLP
-594 AADLFTEDIEPH
+594 VSDLLDYSIEAH
-606 LELLAT
+606 LDMIAT
-612 RDVSAA
+612 RDTAA
-618 EYLQSL
+618 SEYFRSL
-624 GRPAKDTWILTFDEL
+624 GREAKDAWILTFDEL
-639 LGSTPFAETMSNMLK
+639 LENTPFAKTMSKMLR
-654 KLEQVYRYPVD
+654 KLEQIYRYPVD
-665 IEFTV
+665 IEFTA
-670 NINTQGKPQ
+670 NFNAEGKPK

-703 SKSKILIKQDA
+703 DKPKILLRQEA
-714 NFMGGSVYQAISRI
+714 NFMGGSVYQAIFRI
-728 IYIDPQG
+728 IYIDPKG
-735 YAALTLPE
+735 YAGLGLSE
-743 KHEVARLTG
+743 KHEVARLVG
-752 RLNRQIGKR
+752 KLNKQIGKR
-761 DKMPTILLGP
+761 EAMPTILLGP

-790 NNVTAIGEIAYQD
+790 NNITAIGEIAYHD

-825 FYMAVYPE
+825 FYMAIYPE
-833 KEGVIFN
+833 KKDVIFN
-840 SAWIKKQPN
+840 AAWMRKQPN
-849 ILTDLMPDA
+849 ILTDLMPDDGRFA
-858 SRLSKV
+858 KV
-864 VQVID
+864 VYVCD
-869 VRAKDLR
+869 VRAKDLP
-876 LLSDIVTQKMICF
+876 LLSDILTQKMICF
-889 FAK
+889 LG

>member
-1 MQQNLERF
+1 
-9 NQDQDEQIY
+9 
-18 SVKTQDK
+18 
-25 DRHIMTPFTRV
+25 MTPYTRV
-36 TTGISGLDEIL
+36 STGMIGLDEIL
-47 NYLQMGDNVVMQV
+47 NYLQMGDNVVYQV
-60 DDIADYKRFVGPY
+60 DDIEDYKKFVAPY
-73 VEAAL
+73 VETAL
-78 SQNQRVVYM
+78 ARNQRLIYM
-87 RFANHPALLEPNK
+87 RFANHPPLLEPDK
-100 KIQVYKLNAN
+100 KIKVYKLNAN

-125 NEGRDVF
+125 EEGRDVF

-196 YNNKGKICVHPLK
+196 YNNNGKICVHPLK

-218 FLPHIME
+218 YLPHVME

-231 ILNSADAASVLSFLT
+231 ILNSADAASILSFLT
-246 DRNTTSGVRNL
+246 DKNATSGVRNL
-257 DYWDRIFLKANTIL
+257 DYWDRIFLKATTIL
-271 EDPEAVKEKQD
+271 EDTDAVKEQQD

-303 EYFSL
+303 EYFLL
-308 EDLVEIKNRLIGT
+308 EDLVEIKKRLIGT

-338 RKDATFD
+338 RKDPTFD
-345 WKAALELHDSF
+345 WSTELELHDSF

-378 QKTAEGYYDVARE
+378 QKTDEGYFEVAKE

-445 CPNQGTPEERY
+445 CPNQGSPEVRY

-464 KIFASTMNEDAL
+464 KIFASTMSEDAL
-476 TYRLQRGLAH
+476 TYRQQRGMA
-486 QDEQMALLVQRVS
+486 QEDEQMALLVQRVS
-499 GSHRNIYFFPDLAG
+499 GSHRNTYFFPDLAG

-558 DAPLTKPYSKL
+558 DAPLTKPYAKL
-569 EDIKRFSQ
+569 EDVQRFSQ
-577 SEVDLL
+577 HEVDIL
-583 NLQENSFQTLP
+583 NLQDNDFQTLP
-594 AADLFTEDIEPH
+594 AADLLMDSIETH
-606 LELLAT
+606 LDLIAT
-612 RDVSAA
+612 RDMAASA
-618 EYLQSL
+618 YFQSQ
-624 GRPAKDTWILTFDEL
+624 GKNAKDAWILTFDEL
-639 LGSTPFAETMSNMLK
+639 LASTPFARTMSKMLK

-670 NINTQGKPQ
+670 NFNTQGKTQ

-703 SKSKILIKQDA
+703 SKSKILLQQEA
-714 NFMGGSVYQAISRI
+714 NFMGGSIYQAISRI
-728 IYIDPQG
+728 IHIDPQG
-735 YAALTLPE
+735 YARLSLSE
-743 KHEVARLTG
+743 KYEVARLTG
-752 RLNRQIGKR
+752 RLNKQIGKR

-777 TPAMGVPVTFSEI
+777 TPAMGVPVRFSEI
-790 NNVTAIGEIAYQD
+790 NNITAIGEIAYQD

-825 FYMAVYPE
+825 FYMAIYPE
-833 KEGVIFN
+833 KDSVIFN
-840 SAWIKKQPN
+840 AAWMKKQPN
-849 ILTDLMPDA
+849 ILMDLMPDDA
-858 SRLSKV
+858 RFLDV
-864 VQVID
+864 VHVYD

-889 FAK
+889 FGK

>member
-1 MQQNLERF
+1 
-9 NQDQDEQIY
+9 
-18 SVKTQDK
+18 
-25 DRHIMTPFTRV
+25 MTPYPRV
-36 TTGISGLDEIL
+36 STGINGLNEIL
-47 NYLQMGDNVVMQV
+47 GYLQMGDNVVLQV
-60 DDIADYKRFVGPY
+60 DSIEDYKKFVNPF
-73 VEAAL
+73 VEKAL
-78 SQNQRVVYM
+78 ARNQRLVYM
-87 RFANHPALLEPNK
+87 RFANHPALLQEGK
-100 KIQVYKLNAN
+100 QIKVYKLNAN

-125 NEGRDVF
+125 DEGRDVF

-142 MAWATDLMIGNF
+142 LAWATDLMIGNF

-190 QVLLDV
+190 QVLLDI
-196 YNNKGKICVHPLK
+196 YNNNGKICVHPLK

-225 GDKFVP
+225 DDNLVP
-231 ILNSADAASVLSFLT
+231 ILNSADAASILSYLT
-246 DRNTTSGVRNL
+246 DKNATSGARNL
-257 DYWDRIFLKANTIL
+257 DYWDRIFLKANNIL
-271 EDPEAVKEKQD
+271 EDPDAVKEKQN

-288 RVLIG
+288 HVLIG

-308 EDLVEIKNRLIGT
+308 EDLVEIKKRLIGT

-338 RKDATFD
+338 RKDQSMD
-345 WKAALELHDSF
+345 WNAELEIHDSF

-378 QKTAEGYYDVARE
+378 QKTEEGYFKVAQE

-400 FPDEVKEQFLLMLEY
+400 FPDEVKEQFQLMLEY

-456 RHFEEAVR
+456 RNFEEAVR
-464 KIFASTMNEDAL
+464 KIFASTMKEDAL
-476 TYRLQRGLAH
+476 TYRLQRGMAH
-486 QDEQMALLVQRVS
+486 DDEQMALLVQRVS
-499 GSHRNIYFFPDLAG
+499 GAHRSTYFFPDLAG

-558 DAPLTKPYSKL
+558 DAPLMKPYTRQ
-569 EDIKRFSQ
+569 EDMKRFSQ
-577 SEVDLL
+577 NEVDLL
-583 NLQENSFQTLP
+583 NLQENDFQTIP
-594 AADLFTEDIEPH
+594 AANLLTHDIEAH
-606 LELLAT
+606 LDLIAS
-612 RDVSAA
+612 RDMAA
-618 EYLQSL
+618 SEYLQSL
-624 GRPAKDTWILTFDEL
+624 GKQAKDSWILTFDEL
-639 LGSTPFAETMSNMLK
+639 LENTSFVQTMSKMLK

-670 NINTQGKPQ
+670 NFTAQGKPQ

-703 SKSKILIKQDA
+703 SKSKILLQQEA
-714 NFMGGSVYQAISRI
+714 NFMGGSVYQGISRI
-728 IYIDPQG
+728 IYIDPKG
-735 YAALTLPE
+735 YAGLSLSE

-752 RLNRQIGKR
+752 KLNRQIGKR
-761 DKMPTILLGP
+761 EVMPTILLGP

-777 TPAMGVPVTFSEI
+777 TPAMCVPVTFSEI

-825 FYMAVYPE
+825 FYMAIYPE
-833 KEGVIFN
+833 KEGVFFN
-840 SAWIKKQPN
+840 TAWIKKQPN
-849 ILTDLMPDA
+849 ILTDLMPDDTRFA
-858 SRLSKV
+858 KV
-864 VQVID
+864 VHVYD
-869 VRAKDLR
+869 MRARDLR

-889 FAK
+889 FEG

>member
-1 MQQNLERF
+1 
-9 NQDQDEQIY
+9 
-18 SVKTQDK
+18 
-25 DRHIMTPFTRV
+25 MTPYPRV
-36 TTGISGLDEIL
+36 STGINGLNEIL
-47 NYLQMGDNVVMQV
+47 GYLQMGDNVVLQV
-60 DDIADYKRFVGPY
+60 DSIEDYKKFVNPF
-73 VEAAL
+73 VEKAL
-78 SQNQRVVYM
+78 ARNQRLVYM
-87 RFANHPALLEPNK
+87 RFANHPALLQEGK
-100 KIQVYKLNAN
+100 QIKVYKLNAN

-125 NEGRDVF
+125 DEGRDVF

-142 MAWATDLMIGNF
+142 LAWATDLMIGNF

-190 QVLLDV
+190 QVLLDI
-196 YNNKGKICVHPLK
+196 YNNNGKICVHPLK

-225 GDKFVP
+225 DDNLVP
-231 ILNSADAASVLSFLT
+231 ILNSADAASILSYLT
-246 DRNTTSGVRNL
+246 DKNATSGARNL
-257 DYWDRIFLKANTIL
+257 DYWDRIFLKANNIL
-271 EDPEAVKEKQD
+271 EDPDAVKEKQN

-288 RVLIG
+288 HVLIG

-308 EDLVEIKNRLIGT
+308 EDLVEIKKRLIGT

-338 RKDATFD
+338 RKDPSMD
-345 WKAALELHDSF
+345 WNGELEIHDSF

-378 QKTAEGYYDVARE
+378 QKTEEGYFKVAHE

-400 FPDEVKEQFLLMLEY
+400 FPDEVKEQFQLMLEY

-456 RHFEEAVR
+456 RNFEEAVR
-464 KIFASTMNEDAL
+464 KIFASTMKEDAL
-476 TYRLQRGLAH
+476 TYRLQRGMAH
-486 QDEQMALLVQRVS
+486 DDEQMALLVQRVS
-499 GSHRNIYFFPDLAG
+499 GAHRSTYFFPDLAG

-558 DAPLTKPYSKL
+558 DAPLMKPYTRQ
-569 EDIKRFSQ
+569 EDMKRFSQ
-577 SEVDLL
+577 NEVDLL
-583 NLQENSFQTLP
+583 NLQENDFQTIP
-594 AADLFTEDIEPH
+594 AANLLTHDIEAH
-606 LELLAT
+606 LDLIAS
-612 RDVSAA
+612 RDMAA
-618 EYLQSL
+618 SEYLQSL
-624 GRPAKDTWILTFDEL
+624 GKQAKDSWILTFDEL
-639 LGSTPFAETMSNMLK
+639 LENTSFVQTMSKMLK

-670 NINTQGKPQ
+670 NFTAQGKPQ

-703 SKSKILIKQDA
+703 SKSKILLQQEA
-714 NFMGGSVYQAISRI
+714 NFMGGSVYQGISRI
-728 IYIDPQG
+728 IYIDPKG
-735 YAALTLPE
+735 YAGLSLSE

-752 RLNRQIGKR
+752 KLNRQIGKR
-761 DKMPTILLGP
+761 EVMPTILLGP

-825 FYMAVYPE
+825 FYMAIYPE
-833 KEGVIFN
+833 KEGVFFN
-840 SAWIKKQPN
+840 TAWIKKQPN
-849 ILTDLMPDA
+849 ILTDLMPDDA
-858 SRLSKV
+858 RFAKV
-864 VQVID
+864 VHVYD
-869 VRAKDLR
+869 MRARDLR

-889 FAK
+889 FEG

>member
-1 MQQNLERF
+1 
-9 NQDQDEQIY
+9 
-18 SVKTQDK
+18 
-25 DRHIMTPFTRV
+25 MTPLPRV
-36 TTGISGLDEIL
+36 STGISGLDEIL
-47 NYLQMGDNVVMQV
+47 NYLRMGDNVVFQV
-60 DDIADYKRFVGPY
+60 DDIIDYKRFVDPY
-73 VEAAL
+73 VATAL
-78 SQNQRVVYM
+78 SKGQPIVYV
-87 RFANHPALLEPNK
+87 RFAGHAPLVEPGQN
-100 KIQVYKLNAN
+100 IRIYKLNAN
-110 KGFESFST
+110 RGFESFSS

-182 VARIRETT
+182 IARIRETT

-196 YNNKGKICVHPLK
+196 YNHEGKLCVHPLK
-209 AWKRYTPTM
+209 VWQRYTPTM

-225 GDKFVP
+225 KGKFVP
-231 ILNSADAASVLSFLT
+231 ILNSADAASFFSYLT
-246 DRNTTSGVRNL
+246 NKNSASGERNL
-257 DYWDRIFLKANTIL
+257 DYWDHIFLQAINLL
-271 EDPEAVKEKQD
+271 EDPAAVEERQE

-293 REKRMLSLVK
+293 REKRMLALVK
-303 EYFSL
+303 EYFTL
-308 EDLVEIKNRLIGT
+308 EDLVEIKKRLIGT

-331 LLARNIL
+331 LLSRNIL
-338 RKDATFD
+338 RKDPAMD
-345 WKAALELHDSF
+345 WSEHLELHDSF
-356 YIGSDIFYSY
+356 YIGSDVFYSY
-366 MVQNGW
+366 IVQNGW
-372 WKLLMA
+372 WKSFMEH
-378 QKTAEGYYDVARE
+378 KTEEGYFENAKV
-391 LKSKMLHGV
+391 LKGKMLHGT
-400 FPDEVKEQFLLMLEY
+400 FPEEVKEQFQLMLEY

-445 CPNQGTPEERY
+445 CPNQGTPEQRYER
-456 RHFEEAVR
+456 FEESVR
-464 KIFASTMNEDAL
+464 KIFASAMNVDAL
-476 TYRLQRGLAH
+476 TYRLQRGLDR

-499 GSHRNIYFFPDLAG
+499 GSHRQHYFFPDLAG

-558 DAPLTKPYSKL
+558 DAPLTKPYARQ
-569 EDIKRFSQ
+569 EDMRRFSQ
-577 SEVDLL
+577 REVDLL
-583 NLQENSFQTLP
+583 DLKENDFQSL
-594 AADLFTEDIEPH
+594 AVSDVLNEDLEARLDLI
-606 LELLAT
+606 AI
-612 RDVSAA
+612 RDTVAA
-618 EYLQSL
+618 EYMKSL
-624 GRPAKDTWILTFDEL
+624 GKNTPDMWILTFDEL
-639 LGSTPFAETMSNMLK
+639 LSSTPFAAIMSKMLK
-654 KLEQVYRYPVD
+654 KLEQIYRYPVD

-670 NINTQGKPQ
+670 NFSAEGKAK

-696 VELPEKI
+696 VEIPEKI
-703 SKSKILIKQDA
+703 NKTKILLQQDA
-714 NFMGGSVYQAISRI
+714 NFMGGSIYLSIARL

-735 YAALTLPE
+735 YTKLSLSE
-743 KHEVARLTG
+743 KYDIARLIG
-752 RLNRQIGKR
+752 KLNKQIGR
-761 DKMPTILLGP
+761 REQMPTILFGP

-790 NNVTAIGEIAYQD
+790 NNVAAIAEIAYSD

-825 FYMAVYPE
+825 FYMAIYPE
-833 KEGVIFN
+833 KKNVIFN
-840 SAWIKKQPN
+840 KLWLDRQPN
-849 ILTDLMPDA
+849 ILSNLVPEDKKYAD
-858 SRLSKV
+858 V
-864 VQVID
+864 VRVCD
-869 VRAKDLR
+869 VKAKDLR
-876 LLSDIVTQKMICF
+876 LLSDIVNQKMICF
-889 FAK
+889 SNK

>member
-1 MQQNLERF
+1 M
-9 NQDQDEQIY
+9 IPI
-18 SVKTQDK
+18 SGVS
-25 DRHIMTPFTRV
+25 
-36 TTGISGLDEIL
+36 TGIEGLDEIL
-47 NYLQMGDNVVMQV
+47 NYLQMGDNVVFQV
-60 DDIADYKRFVGPY
+60 DDIADYKKFVGPY
-73 VEAAL
+73 VETAL
-78 SQNQRVVYM
+78 AGRQRVIYM
-87 RFANHPALLEPNK
+87 RFANHPPLLDVDNK
-100 KIQVYKLNAN
+100 AKVYKLNAN
-110 KGFESFST
+110 SGFESFST
-118 QVHNIVR
+118 QIHNIVR

-174 RSRHSFKT
+174 RSSHSFKT
-182 VARIRETT
+182 IARIRETT

-196 YNNKGKICVHPLK
+196 YNHQGKLCVHPLK
-209 AWKRYTPTM
+209 AWQRYSPTM

-225 GDKFVP
+225 NGKFVP
-231 ILNSADAASVLSFLT
+231 ILNSADAASFFSYLT
-246 DRNTTSGVRNL
+246 DKNATGGERNL
-257 DYWDRIFLKANTIL
+257 DYWDRIFLQTDDIL
-271 EDPEAVKEKQD
+271 NDPSQIEEKQE
-282 MVETLS
+282 MVEKLS

-303 EYFSL
+303 EYFTL
-308 EDLVEIKNRLIGT
+308 EDLVEIKKRLIGT

-338 RKDATFD
+338 RKDTSVN
-345 WKAALELHDSF
+345 WPEQLELHDSF

-378 QKTAEGYYDVARE
+378 QKTEEGYFEIAKD
-391 LKSKMLHGV
+391 LKKKMLHGV
-400 FPDEVKEQFLLMLEY
+400 FPEEIKEQFQLMLEY

-445 CPNQGTPEERY
+445 CANQGTPEERY
-456 RHFEEAVR
+456 EHFEEAVR
-464 KIFASTMNEDAL
+464 KIFASTMNTDAL
-476 TYRLQRGLAH
+476 TYRLQRGLGG

-499 GSHRNIYFFPDLAG
+499 GSQRQYYFFPDLAG

-558 DAPLTKPYSKL
+558 DAPLVKPYAKQ
-569 EDIKRFSQ
+569 EDMRRFSQ
-577 SEVDLL
+577 HQVDILNLNENQFQSLPVMDVLNEDLETHMDLL
-583 NLQENSFQTLP
+583 
-594 AADLFTEDIEPH
+594 AVRDTEVSKYMKS
-606 LELLAT
+606 T
-612 RDVSAA
+612 GRNMRDV
-618 EYLQSL
+618 
-624 GRPAKDTWILTFDEL
+624 WILTFDEL
-639 LGSTPFAETMSNMLK
+639 LASTSFASVMSKMLK
-654 KLEQVYRYPVD
+654 ILEQVYRYPVD

-670 NINTQGKPQ
+670 NFNAEGKVKV
-679 INLLQC
+679 NLLQC

-696 VELPEKI
+696 VEIPEKI
-703 SKSKILIKQDA
+703 NKTKILLKQDA
-714 NFMGGSVYQAISRI
+714 NFMGGSIYQSISRI
-728 IYIDPQG
+728 IFIDPQR
-735 YAALTLPE
+735 YAKLSVPG
-743 KHEVARLTG
+743 KYDIARLVG
-752 RLNRQIGKR
+752 KLNKKINKR
-761 DKMPTILLGP
+761 EEMPTILFGP

-777 TPAMGVPVTFSEI
+777 TPTMGVPVTFSEI
-790 NNVTAIGEIAYQD
+790 SNITAIGEIAYHD

-825 FYMAVYPE
+825 FYMAIYPE
-833 KEGVIFN
+833 KENVFFN
-840 SAWIKKQPN
+840 TAWMEKQHNIMAELVPEDKKY
-849 ILTDLMPDA
+849 A
-858 SRLSKV
+858 EV
-864 VQVID
+864 VRVYD
-869 VRAKDLR
+869 VQAKDLR

-889 FAK
+889 FQK